1 MRAGGAGAQ
10 RLAASPWARSS
21 AAHLRGP
28 TMRIRITATGMVPLT
43 ATVIRLTTAMAIRRT
58 TAMAIRRTTATE
70 TGIITATTPDV
81 TDERL
86 RAPIKEHGRE
96 NPCAAFSV
104 RLLFC
109 ALLGPHES
117 GFSVLRLI
125 RGRPSSGVLRIVHP

>member
-43 ATVIRLTTAMAIRRT
+43 ATVIRPT
-58 TAMAIRRTTATE
+58 TAMAIRRTTATA
-70 TGIITATTPDV
+70 TGIISATTPDV

-86 RAPIKEHGRE
+86 PAPIKEHGKGK
-96 NPCAAFSV
+96 PVWLFSV
-104 RLLFC
+104 R
-109 ALLGPHES
+109 LLGPHES
-117 GFSVLRLI
+117 GFFVLEIDHEADLRRLTT
-125 RGRPSSGVLRIVHP
+125 L

>member
-21 AAHLRGP
+21 AAHWHGP

-43 ATVIRLTTAMAIRRT
+43 ATVIRRT

-86 RAPIKEHGRE
+86 RHRSRSAGGE
-96 NPCAAFSV
+96 NPCAAF
-104 RLLFC
+104 LC
-109 ALLGPHES
+109 AFLDRMKAD
-117 GFSVLRLI
+117 F
-125 RGRPSSGVLRIVHP
+125 PS

>member
-21 AAHLRGP
+21 AAHLHGP
-28 TMRIRITATGMVPLT
+28 TMRIRITAMGMVPLT
-43 ATVIRLTTAMAIRRT
+43 ATAIRRT
-58 TAMAIRRTTATE
+58 TAMAIRRITATE

-81 TDERL
+81 TDERMP
-86 RAPIKEHGRE
+86 APIEEHGRGK
-96 NPCAAFSV
+96 PVWCFSV

-109 ALLGPHES
+109 AFLGPHES

-125 RGRPSSGVLRIVHP
+125 TRPTFVGCSTDCAPLRILST

>member
-1 MRAGGAGAQ
+1 
-10 RLAASPWARSS
+10 
-21 AAHLRGP
+21 
-28 TMRIRITATGMVPLT
+28 MRIRITATGMVPRM
-43 ATVIRLTTAMAIRRT
+43 ATVIRRT